1 MQQMRDNPDCAQEEY
16 DRVLDDADPGITP
29 HLTFD
34 PVENIRFA
42 NVKTARAAHSNS
54 A

>member
-1 MQQMRDNPDCAQEEY
+1 MNTY
-16 DRVLDDADPGITP
+16 RVLDDTDPGITP

-42 NVKTARAAHSNS
+42 NVKDGAAAHSNS